1 MGDMTAPI
9 LTITSRKYDGT
20 FRFSTDVAV
29 LHRSPTVVLGLG
41 APGRVVRRAEGE
53 RVRHDWSLE
62 YLPLDKPY
70 NIVGFYDA
78 DGALLYHFCNA
89 LVPPVVRGD
98 RMEYVDL
105 DLDVAVRPDGSYSV
119 EDRDQF
125 EVNRRRM
132 AYPPDVASLALRAV
146 SELEALAVAG
156 GHVFGCSR
164 LDEARPR
171 LLELYGR

>member
-1 MGDMTAPI
+1 MTCST

-20 FRFSTDVAV
+20 FRFTTEVAV

-89 LVPPVVRGD
+89 LVPPDLDGG
-98 RMEYVDL
+98 RMEYIDL
-105 DLDVAVRPDGSYSV
+105 DLDVVVRPDGSHSV

-125 EVNRRRM
+125 EVNRERM
-132 AYPPDVASLALRAV
+132 VYPAEVASLALGAV
-146 SELEALAVAG
+146 AELEALAASQ

-164 LDEARPR
+164 LDEARAR